1 MRPSRSLSRQFIVLI
16 ALLLTAVSLL
26 AAPRRLVVGITEGKS
41 PGSGLRDHDAFIKH
55 LKASA
60 DFAFE
65 VKVFSNYDELYAAF
79 KAKQLDLAAIG
90 PVKYVQARHE
100 TGAIP
105 VVAEGSM
112 QRSVLVIPPASNL
125 KSVKE
130 LKGKR
135 FAFGYQDSTSTHL
148 MPLLVLSRH
157 HIKEKDLGKAL
168 FVGTQQEKVLEAVV
182 SGQADAGAV
191 AESVYEA
198 NKGRVKLLEYSEPF
212 PGPPI
217 IAQKSL
223 DAPAL
228 QKLKAYL
235 LAYKP
240 ATAEQQ
246 KQRFGRGVTAVTD
259 ADYNKIRFLVK
270 VVLKR
275 TYV

>member
-1 MRPSRSLSRQFIVLI
+1 MRTSRSLFRHFVVLM
-16 ALLLTAVSLL
+16 AVVMAATSLL
-26 AAPRRLVVGITEGKS
+26 AAPRRIVVGITEGKS
-41 PGSGLRDHDAFIKH
+41 PGSGLRDHDSFIKH
-55 LKASA
+55 LKASSE
-60 DFAFE
+60 FAFD
-65 VKVFSNYDELYAAF
+65 VKVFANYDELYAAF

-105 VVAEGSM
+105 IVAEGSM
-112 QRSVLVIPPASNL
+112 QKSVLVIPMSSKL
-125 KSVKE
+125 KSVEE

-148 MPLLVLSRH
+148 MPLLVLSKH

-168 FVGTQQEKVLEAVV
+168 FVGTQQEKVIEAVT

-212 PGPPI
+212 PGPPVI
-217 IAQKSL
+217 GQKSI
-223 DAPAL
+223 DAPTL
-228 QKLKAYL
+228 QKLKGYL

-240 ATAEQQ
+240 STPEQQ